1 MTTLFS
7 QNPPV
12 YAQPNKKPAQQNAY
26 KPPQSQFNNIVTN
39 VNSQQQNTLEL
50 QKKSKLLHDVTQ
62 KMKTEVKKELDNLKI
77 EIQTMM
83 TKRTEVEDRK
93 EQIQTSLKEG
103 PIEQEK
109 MNERKGELKNATEK
123 IDIWLEKQSN
133 EPIDVD
139 AVVEAVDTHQKQL
152 FETTDR

>member
-1 MTTLFS
+1 MAIQPRHRHVDTTGKVYLVSLNQWNMQRSQLTDVVLEMTTLFS

-62 KMKTEVKKELDNLKI
+62 KMKTEVKKN
-77 EIQTMM
+77 
-83 TKRTEVEDRK
+83 
-93 EQIQTSLKEG
+93 
-103 PIEQEK
+103 
-109 MNERKGELKNATEK
+109 
-123 IDIWLEKQSN
+123 
-133 EPIDVD
+133 
-139 AVVEAVDTHQKQL
+139 
-152 FETTDR
+152 